1 MSGVPHQNRRRRAPK
16 MYLLTSDHKVQDH
29 LEGTIRLQKG
39 NLCQEQEGGGERG
52 GRVDYIWVKVVDNGS
67 MVKLDKHLL
76 NEVPGDLASLLEPV
90 TDLEL
95 RFKLLSRPH
104 RLHRLAALP
113 LGSPVLVRCG
123 QSGELADAEL
133 RYRGPLMRGSAA
145 VYFGVQLK
153 GWAAGMG
160 SSNGSYKGHQLF
172 TCPEQCAL
180 FVAASELTTRRSS
193 RGGSA
198 GEFEPDREPGQP
210 DHSSI
215 SSKNLGHVQ
224 GPVSILPRTADS
236 SPASPPPLQG
246 GQRVCFLQEDVLHWG
261 TVRFCGPLPGRTSTG
276 VYVGLLTDKPVGNW
290 NGYYKSYKLC
300 CIPSPEYGHFLPLSK
315 VSTDLR
321 SERAP
326 PVSSNPKSPPM
337 HNPSP
342 PSKAAFQ
349 PPSPSL
355 SKPPPQPAVPA
366 KSGPFQRPPIDPA
379 MLAMAKSAL
388 QPPSSSP
395 TEAPKVILRP
405 PPVRVT
411 KTALKPLAIASS
423 KTQAPPLSPSTAPFH
438 PSNGFHD
445 PPSPPVFEE
454 KAEHKHWLEVG
465 SMIEMNDP
473 PIFGVI
479 RWIGQIS
486 GISEPVAGIELDQEL
501 SAATDGSYLG
511 ERHFRCPPNKGLFVK
526 LRNCRRDTRFPAP
539 EVSTNQVQRCNS
551 IIFAEWDS
559 KRVEENTPPLLGA
572 DARVLYE
579 GFKKGIQGHLN
590 SCYLDASLFSVF
602 SCCSSVDWVLFWPN
616 EEGQRSREAQD
627 VLRCNIINPLRRY
640 GYVCASKTMALRK
653 LLEAE
658 TTDAGFTNEE
668 KDPEEFLNKLFQLL
682 RVEPLLKI
690 RSMSQEPQ
698 ECHIYQLFPPSS
710 TSTPS
715 SPPTSPL
722 SPSLSSSLSPIPLS
736 SPPAGL
742 MRVASVQALLESSFM
757 HSRLK
762 FTEAPSCLPL
772 LMPRFGKEFKMFE
785 VILPSL
791 TLDITDLLDDTLRQC
806 SICQSIAE
814 WECLQC
820 YEDLDITPGQLKQY
834 CNTCNAQVHAHRKR
848 QAHTPVKVRV
858 PIGTWEGPMHGARQQ
873 LALFAV
879 TCIETSHYVS
889 FVKHGPL
896 PTDWL
901 FFDSMADREGGE
913 NGFNV
918 PQVRACPEVGRY
930 LSLSEDEVKRL
941 DFASLKEPVRRLLC
955 DAYMCFY
962 HCPELSLYK

>member
-1 MSGVPHQNRRRRAPK
+1 
-16 MYLLTSDHKVQDH
+16 
-29 LEGTIRLQKG
+29 
-39 NLCQEQEGGGERG
+39 
-52 GRVDYIWVKVVDNGS
+52 S

-76 NEVPGDLASLLEPV
+76 NEVPADLASLLEPI

-113 LGSPVLVRCG
+113 LGSQVLVRCG
-123 QSGELADAEL
+123 PSGEFADAEL
-133 RYRGPLMRGSAA
+133 RYRGPLTRGSAA
-145 VYFGVQLK
+145 ILFPFVSQ
-153 GWAAGMG
+153 GWAAGRG

-172 TCPEQCAL
+172 TCPDQCAL
-180 FVAASELTTRRSS
+180 FVAASDTD
-193 RGGSA
+193 SA
-198 GEFEPDREPGQP
+198 
-210 DHSSI
+210 
-215 SSKNLGHVQ
+215 V
-224 GPVSILPRTADS
+224 V
-236 SPASPPPLQG
+236 PASPPPLQG

-261 TVRFCGPLPGRTSTG
+261 TVQYCGPLPGRTSTG
-276 VYVGLLTDKPVGNW
+276 LYVGVLTDKPVGSW
-290 NGYYKSYKLC
+290 NGCYKSYKLC
-300 CIPSPEYGHFLPLSK
+300 SIPSPEYGHLLPLSK
-315 VSTDLR
+315 
-321 SERAP
+321 P
-326 PVSSNPKSPPM
+326 PYPL
-337 HNPSP
+337 
-342 PSKAAFQ
+342 SKTALQ
-349 PPSPSL
+349 PPSPTL
-355 SKPPPQPAVPA
+355 SKQPPQPTVSAPYT
-366 KSGPFQRPPIDPA
+366 RPLIDPA

-388 QPPSSSP
+388 QPPSSSSSE
-395 TEAPKVILRP
+395 TLKVILKP
-405 PPVRVT
+405 PPLHNP
-411 KTALKPLAIASS
+411 KTALKPPAAVSS
-423 KTQAPPLSPSTAPFH
+423 KTQAPPPSPPTDLFH
-438 PSNGFHD
+438 PANGFHD
-445 PPSPPVFEE
+445 PPSPPFSEQ
-454 KAEHKHWLEVG
+454 KAEPKIWLEVG

-486 GISEPVAGIELDQEL
+486 GISDQVAGIELDQEL

-526 LRNCRRDTRFPAP
+526 LRNCRRDSRFPAP
-539 EVSTNQVQRCNS
+539 EAPINQVERCNS
-551 IIFAEWDS
+551 IAFAEWGS
-559 KRVEENTPPLLGA
+559 KRVEENTPPVLGT
-572 DARVLYE
+572 DARKLYE

-590 SCYLDASLFSVF
+590 SCYLDASLFSLF
-602 SCCSSVDWVLFWPN
+602 SCCSSVDWVLFWPAN
-616 EEGQRSREAQD
+616 EEGQRSKDAQEL
-627 VLRCNIINPLRRY
+627 LRCDIVNPLRRY

-682 RVEPLLKI
+682 RVEPVLKI
-690 RSMSQEPQ
+690 RSVSQEPQ

-710 TSTPS
+710 LTS
-715 SPPTSPL
+715 L
-722 SPSLSSSLSPIPLS
+722 
-736 SPPAGL
+736 
-742 MRVASVQALLESSFM
+742 VASVQALLESSFM
-757 HSRLK
+757 HSGLK

-772 LMPRFGKEFKMFE
+772 LMPRFGKEFKMFDA
-785 VILPSL
+785 ILPSL
-791 TLDITDLLDDTLRQC
+791 TLDITDLLDETLRQC
-806 SICQSIAE
+806 SICQSVAE

-834 CNTCNAQVHAHRKR
+834 CNTCSTQVHAHRKR
-848 QAHTPVKVRV
+848 QMHTPVKVRV
-858 PIGTWEGPMHGARQQ
+858 PKGTWEGPVHSARQQ

-930 LSLSEDEVKRL
+930 LSLSEEELKRL
-941 DFASLKEPVRRLLC
+941 ETASLKEPVRRLLC